1 MNRRLG
7 AVGLSSALLLGGGSG
22 LLAAALS
29 GGSAG
34 ADSPFGGFTINAL
47 GEAFTAQ
54 YEQPNFPLP
63 ATPTLEFDE
72 GYASTADN
80 FGPTGTATASTFYP
94 GQVVANAGP
103 QLALLV
109 PGVPI
114 PPAPVWPIQA
124 ITDYPQTPNTKS
136 LDVPGANMDATSNAD
151 GSQAT
156 STVGNDAATAGGNGT
171 QPTQAESGSGNP
183 FASTSSIFGIGN
195 VSATSSS
202 GTTATGAVA
211 SATATDSGISILG
224 GFINIGA
231 VTSTATA
238 SSDGTN
244 GTVTGST
251 TLTNVSIAGTQVT
264 VTANGIQAA
273 GKSAPLALPI
283 SALNTLLNELGVTL
297 SVTNPTDKI
306 DGAHATRTLD
316 GLRVSINLDTLDNA
330 ANKLATVL
338 PKSVTSQ
345 LPIALPNSQVL
356 TLDLG
361 TVSVSSAASP
371 PFTDTGSTG
380 STDTSSTDSGS
391 GGGFVSPS
399 TSSSD
404 LSGGSTF
411 GGSTGSGLTGGGTTG
426 TASTATGGN
435 PSSNNGGG
443 SGLPASAVTSA
454 FKGIGSGL
462 ILLGVLASAAMAY
475 AYKRADDASE
485 LVGTAC
491 ADGDPLGSRF
501 SDADDGT
508 DDAGGFA

>member
-7 AVGLSSALLLGGGSG
+7 ALGLSSALLLGGGSG

-29 GGSAG
+29 GGPAG

-124 ITDYPQTPNTKS
+124 ITDYPQTPNTKT
-136 LDVPGANMDATSNAD
+136 LEVPGANMDATSSAD

-171 QPTQAESGSGNP
+171 QPTQAPSGAGNP

-238 SSDGTN
+238 NSDGTK

-251 TLTNVSIAGTQVT
+251 TLTNVSIAGTQIT
-264 VTANGIQAA
+264 ITANGIQAA

-283 SALNTLLNELGVTL
+283 SALNTLLTEAGVTL

-306 DGAHATRTLD
+306 DGALATRTLD
-316 GLRVSINLDTLDNA
+316 GLRVSINLTTLDNA
-330 ANKLATVL
+330 ANTLATFL
-338 PKSVTSQ
+338 PKSITSQ

-371 PFTDTGSTG
+371 PFTDTGST
-380 STDTSSTDSGS
+380 DTSSTDTGS

-411 GGSTGSGLTGGGTTG
+411 GGTGSGLTGVTTG

-435 PSSNNGGG
+435 PSSNNGSG
-443 SGLPASAVTSA
+443 SGLPTSAVAPA

-508 DDAGGFA
+508 DEAGGFA

>member
-1 MNRRLG
+1 MNRRIG
-7 AVGLSSALLLGGGSG
+7 ALGLSSALLLGGGSG
-22 LLAAALS
+22 LLVAALS
-29 GGSAG
+29 GGPAG
-34 ADSPFGGFTINAL
+34 ADTTLGGFTINSLA
-47 GEAFTAQ
+47 EAVTAQ

-72 GYASTADN
+72 GYATTTDN
-80 FGPTGTATASTFYP
+80 YGPSGSATASTFYP

-109 PGVPI
+109 PGVPL

-124 ITDYPQTPNTKS
+124 ITDYPQAPNTKS
-136 LDVPGANMDATSNAD
+136 LETPGANMDATSTAD
-151 GSQAT
+151 GSTAT
-156 STVGNDAATAGGNGT
+156 STVGNDAATAGGNGS
-171 QPTQAESGSGNP
+171 QPTQAPSGAGNP
-183 FASTSSIFGIGN
+183 FASVSSIFGIGN
-195 VSATSSS
+195 VSGTSSS

-211 SATATDSGISILG
+211 SATATDTGISILG

-238 SSDGTN
+238 SSDGTKA
-244 GTVTGST
+244 TLTGST
-251 TLTNVSIAGTQVT
+251 VLTNVTLAGQQITIS
-264 VTANGIQAA
+264 ANGIQAA
-273 GKSAPLALPI
+273 GKSTPLALPI
-283 SALNTLLNELGVTL
+283 SALNTLLTEAGVTL
-297 SVTNPTDKI
+297 SVTNPTDMI
-306 DGAHATRTLD
+306 DGAQGSRTLD
-316 GLRVSINLDTLDNA
+316 GFRISINLTTLDNA
-330 ANKLATVL
+330 VNKLAALL
-338 PKSVTSQ
+338 PKSVTTQ
-345 LPIALPNSQVL
+345 LPIALPNAQVV

-371 PFTDTGSTG
+371 PFTDTGST
-380 STDTSSTDSGS
+380 DTSSTDAGS

-404 LSGGSTF
+404 LSGSTF
-411 GGSTGSGLTGGGTTG
+411 GGSTGSGFTGGVTTG
-426 TASTATGGN
+426 TASTAGGGS
-435 PSSNNGGG
+435 PSSNGGGG
-443 SGLPASAVTSA
+443 SGLPTSAVTPA

-508 DDAGGFA
+508 DEAGGFA